1 MDSNV
6 IVSLISALASLG
18 ASAITIFGSYKLLNY
33 RMGELEKKVDKH
45 NSLLD
50 EIKASMQE
58 IPLIKNEFE

>member
-50 EIKASMQE
+50 GIKASM
-58 IPLIKNEFE
+58 